1 MPPSPDVSPT
11 TQEPQQYTQQNQVVG
26 SRRPNVNRANATSSN
41 RQSKRYSV
49 AALYMS
55 MGGVDRDDDIDDE
68 LAKAQKHLRELK
80 TNISEQSKKNFMLEK
95 DVRYLDSRIAL
106 LIQNKMGI
114 EEQNEVASR
123 LDEANNTTSTS
134 AEEYFP
140 DRKKT
145 EIYGNLF
152 FLLQTEPK
160 HIAVLCRLVSMA
172 EIDSLLQTVMFTIY
186 GNQYEQRE
194 EHLLLTMFQAVLAYQ
209 FDTTKEFSSLL
220 RANTPV
226 SRMMTTYTRRGPGQS
241 YLRSALSESL
251 NSIIEQKDLNLEI
264 NPLKVYDELLDP
276 TDDPFNRPSITADE
290 AAKHPKVLEMIRPRH
305 VKINQI
311 ATDLLNTI
319 IDSLQMVPYGI
330 RWICKQIRQLTK
342 RKYPE
347 ATDAAVCSLIG
358 AFFFLRF
365 VNPAIVTPQAYML
378 VDKLPSDNSRRVLTL
393 IAKMLQNLANKPTY
407 SKEPYMANLASFV
420 NSNKAKINRFLNE
433 LCEVPD
439 FYESLE
445 MDQYVALSK
454 KDLSL
459 NITLNEIFGMHSLL
473 EKYRTGILTDNEH
486 GHLSELLDEL
496 GKSPGLVPRAM
507 NGTMELQLFNRWET
521 DVGDVDIAL
530 DIFRADMIF
539 METKSLM
546 INIIRAFPTGHPVLS
561 TPLDLKKIADFAA
574 ASSNDQ
580 GLVKRGI
587 KAMDLLNEIEAADTD
602 DADLLIDEVEYE
614 LKQLGSLKDS
624 VEKEA
629 NSLEDVYSIIREHN
643 DYLKSQLDTYR
654 SYLTNVRKHTGSKKD
669 RPVDIS
675 QQQQITNKEAVED
688 KEKKT
693 KQKITIKKY
702 TPLQLSKEL
711 VVNEWRIPEARL
723 SHMLVLITSPI
734 PGTFVICLNLKG
746 RQEPVFA
753 LDLKLDDLLELT
765 DKESEVL
772 DLECVV
778 FNIKNL
784 LNLLKREISKHK

>member
-1 MPPSPDVSPT
+1 MSAEELSPT
-11 TQEPQQYTQQNQVVG
+11 NTGAPVVG
-26 SRRPNVNRANATSSN
+26 SRRSNGAASNAN

-106 LIQNKMGI
+106 LIQNKMGL

-123 LDEANNTTSTS
+123 LDESNADNN
-134 AEEYFP
+134 EEYFP

-145 EIYGNLF
+145 ELYGNLF
-152 FLLQTEPK
+152 FLLQSEPK
-160 HIAVLCRLVSMA
+160 HIAILCRLVSMA

-194 EHLLLTMFQAVLAYQ
+194 EHLLLTMFQAVLAHQ

-276 TDDPFNRPSITADE
+276 TDDPFNRPSVTADE
-290 AAKHPKVLEMIRPRH
+290 ASKHPKVLELIRPRH
-305 VKINQI
+305 VKINQL

-319 IDSLQMVPYGI
+319 IDSIQMVPYGI

-347 ATDAAVCSLIG
+347 ASDAAVCSLIG

-420 NSNKAKINRFLNE
+420 DSNKAKINRFLNE

-473 EKYRTGILTDNEH
+473 EKYRAGVLKDNENS
-486 GHLSELLDEL
+486 HLAELLDEL

-507 NGTMELQLFNRWET
+507 NGSMDLQLFNRWET

-546 INIIRAFPTGHPVLS
+546 INIIRAFPTGHPILS

-574 ASSNDQ
+574 SSSQDQ

-602 DADLLIDEVEYE
+602 DADLLVDEVEYE
-614 LKQLGSLKDS
+614 LKQLGSLKES

-629 NSLEDVYSIIREHN
+629 KSLEDVYSIIREHN
-643 DYLKSQLDTYR
+643 EYLRSQLDTYR

-669 RPVDIS
+669 RPLEM
-675 QQQQITNKEAVED
+675 KEVKPKPER
-688 KEKKT
+688 KKVSV
-693 KQKITIKKY
+693 KKY
-702 TPLQLSKEL
+702 TPLQLVKEG
-711 VVNEWRIPEARL
+711 VVTEWRIPENRNGHL
-723 SHMLVLITSPI
+723 TVLIASPI

-746 RQEPVFA
+746 RQEPIFA
-753 LDLKLDDLLELT
+753 LDLKLDDLLEMT
-765 DKESEVL
+765 DKDSEVL

-784 LNLLKREISKHK
+784 LNLLKKEMSKHK